1 MMAENNTLL
10 KNSKDDAGAINI
22 APRVLEIIASI
33 AAVKVNGVDRMR
45 GSFATGVN
53 ELFGHKDFGKGIKLS
68 FNDQNQI
75 SVDIYVYVD
84 YGVSVPK
91 VALEIQ
97 DKVKQQLLFMTEL
110 DVLDVNVHIEGIV
123 HAHSESKIDPES
135 LFADNDKSKGE

>member
-1 MMAENNTLL
+1 MAESNTLL
-10 KNSKDDAGAINI
+10 KGNKQSAGSIHI

-33 AAVKVNGVDRMR
+33 AAVKVPGVERMQ

-68 FNDQNQI
+68 FNDQDQV

-123 HAHSESKIDPES
+123 HAHSESKIDPDD
-135 LFADNDKSKGE
+135 LFADNDNSKGE